1 MNSFS
6 YQMPVQVYFGA
17 ECIKND
23 LANELKKYGKNIMM
37 AYGGGSIKKNGIY
50 ADIVEELQRAGK
62 NIIEFGGITANPTY
76 EKVLEGIA
84 LYKQEQIDFI
94 LAVGGGSVIDCCKV
108 IAAGAKTSE
117 DIWKMEIE
125 ENRFPQEMAD
135 FGAIVTLSG
144 AGAEM
149 DNLGAV
155 CYEKKNQKKTFVGPY
170 AKFVCL
176 NPEYLMTVPL
186 ATFMPGVYDSL
197 THCLETYFG
206 NGYNVS
212 DDMNLGLMKNIVR
225 NMKELIK
232 GHDTLEIRSDLMW
245 DASLVQTFLFNVG
258 KPGDFQGHQIEN
270 CLGAYSHQT
279 HGKQLAV
286 ILPHYYEML
295 YPYDVKKFALL
306 AKEVMG
312 VDDPR
317 LTELETAKKGLEA
330 LISLIQEAHLPLTFQ
345 EMGYDLSDDIA
356 KIVSQTCGVVT
367 TNAHPLTRHEIYDL
381 LIKCK

>member
-6 YQMPVQVYFGA
+6 YQMPVQVYFGS
-17 ECIKND
+17 ESIKNH
-23 LANELKKYGKNIMM
+23 LADELKKYGKNIMM

-50 ADIVEELQRAGK
+50 DDVVKELNKAGK

-84 LYKQEQIDFI
+84 LYKQEHADFI

-108 IAAGAKTSE
+108 IAAGVKTDE
-117 DIWKMEIE
+117 DIWQMEIE
-125 ENRFPQEMAD
+125 ENRIPQQMAD
-135 FGAIVTLSG
+135 FGAVVTLSG

-149 DNLGAV
+149 DHLGAV

-176 NPEYLMTVPL
+176 NPEYMMTVPL

-206 NGYNVS
+206 TGFNVS
-212 DDMNLGLMKNIVR
+212 DEMNLGLMKNIVDH
-225 NMKELIK
+225 MKLLIA
-232 GHDTLEIRSDLMW
+232 GHDTLDIRSNLMW

-286 ILPHYYEML
+286 ILPRYYEIL
-295 YPYDVKKFALL
+295 YPYDIKKFALL
-306 AKEVMG
+306 AKQVFAI
-312 VDDPR
+312 DDTN
-317 LTELETAKKGLEA
+317 LSDLETARRGVKA
-330 LISLIQEAHLPLTFQ
+330 LKQLIQDAKLPLTFR
-345 EMGYDLSDDIA
+345 EMGYVLNETTARAVANS
-356 KIVSQTCGVVT
+356 CGLVN
-367 TNAHPLTRHEIYDL
+367 TNAHPLTRQDIYEL
-381 LIKCK
+381 LMSCR